1 MKTVNALKNAQI
13 FVDGKLV
20 ETIELKNP
28 CQMWKNLRGWAEKYG
43 HGVRILVID
52 ENDKPYK
59 DFTAKELKNGKYYMV
74 NAVKETNRWAQMKV
88 KGTAPIKGT
97 KKAAAKVEDQPELAD
112 EEKAE
117 A

>member
-43 HGVRILVID
+43 HGVRILVVD
-52 ENDKPYK
+52 ANDKPYK

-74 NAVKETNRWAQMKV
+74 NSVKETNRWAQMKA
-88 KGTAPIKGT
+88 KGIAPIKGT
-97 KKAAAKVEDQPELAD
+97 KKTQPKDDQPELAD